1 MGIFAKIDTTQISQ
15 VNLQLDNKDAVMD
28 VASKYAISFKGELY
42 NREELIS
49 LIDNAALNEK
59 SSDAEIILYG
69 YISKKEQ
76 ILELIDGV
84 FAFII
89 YDKIKEEIFI
99 ARDHFGVKF
108 IYYFQNDDNLIFAS
122 DIPEILPHVKGE
134 LKPNNDVI
142 FDYLVFNRTDQT
154 ENTFFEGIKK
164 FPHGSYAVINNDG
177 FKITKWYDLT
187 KRVKETKADKAEFL
201 SRFEN
206 SVSKRLTSDKD
217 WAICLS
223 GGLDSSAIVST
234 VVNRLNVGGLHTF
247 SSVYGKEYEADESK
261 FIEEFKDIVPNMH
274 YIYPTADM
282 LYENIERLIKSQ
294 VEPTPTTS
302 PYAHYCLLKEAH
314 ANGVKIT
321 LDGQG
326 SDETLSGYEYIP
338 GLYHKSLFTHF
349 KWITLVKETLKYLK
363 LHRSTRSLK
372 YMLFFMLPSKMR
384 TKVRVSQRA
393 YVTSE
398 FVRRHKSSVISEK
411 LYGSKDMQ
419 EMLINHFEY
428 KLEHLLKWGERNATA
443 FNMVSRMPFLD
454 PKFVEY
460 CIALDDKVK
469 VKNGYTKAILRDSMK
484 GIMPDKVRLRVD
496 KKGFSIPQ
504 EEWFRIEKFQ
514 KLVMDIL
521 TSDSFKSR
529 GYIIP
534 EEAIKLYKKHL
545 NGEVNVSKDIWKWIN
560 LELWFRYFIDTKK
573 SN

>member
-1 MGIFAKIDTTQISQ
+1 MGLFANIQLNNIGNSIIKLDDKEAIHDITSNFQI
-15 VNLQLDNKDAVMD
+15 VFN
-28 VASKYAISFKGELY
+28 GEIY
-42 NREELIS
+42 NREELIQ
-49 LIDNAALNEK
+49 LIHSENISEK
-59 SSDAEIILYG
+59 SADAEIVLYG
-69 YISKKEQ
+69 FIDKREK
-76 ILELIDGV
+76 ILDLIDGV
-84 FAFII
+84 FAFVI
-89 YDKIKEEIFI
+89 YDKTLKQFFV

-108 IYYFQNDDNLIFAS
+108 IYYYQNEGILIFAS
-122 DIPEILPHVKGE
+122 DIPEILPHIKGK
-134 LKPNNDVI
+134 LKPNDDVI

-154 ENTFFEGIKK
+154 ENTFFDGIKK
-164 FPHGSYAVINNDG
+164 FPHGSYAIINNEG
-177 FKITKWYDLT
+177 IKITKWYDLT
-187 KRVKETKADKAEFL
+187 AKVKETKADKNEFL
-201 SRFEN
+201 NRFETC
-206 SVSKRLTSDKD
+206 VAKRLKADTQ

-234 VVNRLNVGGLHTF
+234 VVNRLNVEGLHTF
-247 SSVYGKEYEADESK
+247 SSVYGKEYKADESK

-274 YIYPTADM
+274 YIHPTADL
-282 LYENIERLIKSQ
+282 LYDDIERLVKSQ

-302 PYAHYCLLKEAH
+302 PYAHYCVLKEAY

-326 SDETLSGYEYIP
+326 SDEALAGYEYIP
-338 GLYHKSLFTHF
+338 GLYHKSLLTHF
-349 KWITLVKETLKYLK
+349 KWITLFKETFKYLK

-372 YMLFFMLPSKMR
+372 YMLFFLLPSKMR

-393 YVTSE
+393 YVTPE
-398 FVRRHKSSVISEK
+398 FVRKHKSSVISEK

-460 CIALDDKVK
+460 GIALDDNVK
-469 VKNGYTKAILRDSMK
+469 VRNGYTKAILRDSMK
-484 GIMPDKVRLRVD
+484 GIMPDNVRLRVD

-504 EEWFRIEKFQ
+504 EEWFRTEKFQ

-521 TSDSFKSR
+521 TSESFKSR

-545 NGEVNVSKDIWKWIN
+545 SGEVNVSKDIWKWIN

>member
-1 MGIFAKIDTTQISQ
+1 MGLFANIQLNNISNSIIKFDDKEAIHDITSNFQIAF
-15 VNLQLDNKDAVMD
+15 N
-28 VASKYAISFKGELY
+28 GEIY
-42 NREELIS
+42 NREELLQLIHSENIS
-49 LIDNAALNEK
+49 EK
-59 SSDAEIILYG
+59 STDAEIVLYG
-69 YISKKEQ
+69 FIDKREK
-76 ILELIDGV
+76 ILDLIDGV
-84 FAFII
+84 FAFVI
-89 YDKIKEEIFI
+89 YDKTLKQFFV

-108 IYYFQNDDNLIFAS
+108 IYYYQNDDNLIFAS
-122 DIPEILPHVKGE
+122 DIPEILTHIKGQ
-134 LKPNNDVI
+134 LKPNDDVI

-154 ENTFFEGIKK
+154 ENTFFDGIKK
-164 FPHGSYAVINNDG
+164 FPHGSFAIVNKEGIQ
-177 FKITKWYDLT
+177 ITKWYDLT
-187 KRVKETKADKAEFL
+187 TKVKDTKADKNEFL
-201 SRFEN
+201 NRFEEC
-206 SVSKRLTSDKD
+206 VSKRLTTDKQ

-234 VVNRLNVGGLHTF
+234 VVNRLNVEGLHTF
-247 SSVYGKEYEADESK
+247 SSVYGKEYKADESK

-274 YIYPTADM
+274 YIHPTADV
-282 LYENIERLIKSQ
+282 LYDDIERLVKSQ

-302 PYAHYCLLKEAH
+302 PYAHYCVLKEAY

-326 SDETLSGYEYIP
+326 SDEALAGYEYIP
-338 GLYHKSLFTHF
+338 GLYHKSLLTHF
-349 KWITLVKETLKYLK
+349 KWITLFKETFKYLK

-372 YMLFFMLPSKMR
+372 YMLFFLLPSKMR

-393 YVTSE
+393 YVNPE
-398 FVRRHKSSVISEK
+398 FVKKHRGSVISEK
-411 LYGSKDMQ
+411 LYGSKNMQ

-460 CIALDDKVK
+460 GIALDDNVK

-484 GIMPDKVRLRVD
+484 GIMPDIVRLRVD
-496 KKGFSIPQ
+496 KKGFTIPQ
-504 EEWFRIEKFQ
+504 EEWFRTEKFQ

-521 TSDSFKSR
+521 TSESFKSR

-545 NGEVNVSKDIWKWIN
+545 SGEVNVSKDIWKWVN
-560 LELWFRYFIDTKK
+560 LELWFRYFIDK
-573 SN
+573 

>member
-1 MGIFAKIDTTQISQ
+1 MGLFANIQLNNIGNSIIKLDGEEAIHDITSNFQITF
-15 VNLQLDNKDAVMD
+15 N
-28 VASKYAISFKGELY
+28 GEIY
-42 NREELIS
+42 NREELLQLIHSENIS
-49 LIDNAALNEK
+49 EK
-59 SSDAEIILYG
+59 STDAEIVLYG
-69 YISKKEQ
+69 FIDKREK
-76 ILELIDGV
+76 ILDLIDGV
-84 FAFII
+84 FAFVI
-89 YDKIKEEIFI
+89 YDKTLKQFFV

-108 IYYFQNDDNLIFAS
+108 IYYYQNEGNLIFAS
-122 DIPEILPHVKGE
+122 DIPEILPHIKGK
-134 LKPNNDVI
+134 LKPNDDVI

-154 ENTFFEGIKK
+154 ENTFFNGVKK
-164 FPHGSYAVINNDG
+164 FPHGSYAIVNKEGIQ
-177 FKITKWYDLT
+177 ITKWYDLT
-187 KRVKETKADKAEFL
+187 TKVKETKADKTEFL
-201 SRFEN
+201 NRFEKC
-206 SVSKRLTSDKD
+206 VSKRIATDKQ

-234 VVNRLNVGGLHTF
+234 VVNRLNVEGLHTF
-247 SSVYGKEYEADESK
+247 SSVYGKEYKADESK

-274 YIYPTADM
+274 YIHPTADV
-282 LYENIERLIKSQ
+282 LYDDIERLVKSQ

-302 PYAHYCLLKEAH
+302 PYAHYCVLKEAY

-326 SDETLSGYEYIP
+326 SDEALAGYEYIP

-349 KWITLVKETLKYLK
+349 KWITLFKEIFKYLK

-372 YMLFFMLPSKMR
+372 YMLFFLLPSKMR

-393 YVTSE
+393 YVNPE
-398 FVRRHKSSVISEK
+398 FVKKHKSSVISEK
-411 LYGSKDMQ
+411 LYGSKNMQ

-460 CIALDDKVK
+460 GIALDDNVK
-469 VKNGYTKAILRDSMK
+469 VRNGYTKAILRDSMK
-484 GIMPDKVRLRVD
+484 GIMPDNVRLRVD
-496 KKGFSIPQ
+496 KKGFTIPQ
-504 EEWFRIEKFQ
+504 EEWFRTEKFQ

-521 TSDSFKSR
+521 TSESFKSR

-545 NGEVNVSKDIWKWIN
+545 SGEVNVSKDIWKWVN
-560 LELWFRYFIDTKK
+560 LELWFRYFIDK
-573 SN
+573 

>member
-1 MGIFAKIDTTQISQ
+1 MGLFANIQLNNIGNSIIKLDDKEAIHDITSNFQIAF
-15 VNLQLDNKDAVMD
+15 NGEIYNRKELLQLIHSEN
-28 VASKYAISFKGELY
+28 IS
-42 NREELIS
+42 
-49 LIDNAALNEK
+49 EK
-59 SSDAEIILYG
+59 STDAEIVLYG
-69 YISKKEQ
+69 FIDKREK
-76 ILELIDGV
+76 ILDLIDGV
-84 FAFII
+84 FAFVI
-89 YDKIKEEIFI
+89 YDKTLKQFVV

-108 IYYFQNDDNLIFAS
+108 IYYYQNDDKFIFAS
-122 DIPEILPHVKGE
+122 DIPEILPHIEGQLE
-134 LKPNNDVI
+134 PNDDVI

-154 ENTFFEGIKK
+154 ENTFFDGIKK
-164 FPHGSYAVINNDG
+164 FPHGSYAIIDKDG

-187 KRVKETKADKAEFL
+187 TKVKEIKGDKTEFL
-201 SRFEN
+201 SRFEKC
-206 SVSKRLTSDKD
+206 VSKRLTTDKQ

-234 VVNRLNVGGLHTF
+234 VVNRLNVEGLHTF
-247 SSVYGKEYEADESK
+247 SSVYGKEYKADESK

-274 YIYPTADM
+274 YIHPTADV
-282 LYENIERLIKSQ
+282 LYDDIERLVKSQ

-302 PYAHYCLLKEAH
+302 PYAHYCVLKEAY

-326 SDETLSGYEYIP
+326 SDEALAGYEYIP

-349 KWITLVKETLKYLK
+349 KWITLFKETFKYLK

-372 YMLFFMLPSKMR
+372 YMLFFLLPSKMR

-393 YVTSE
+393 YVNPE
-398 FVRRHKSSVISEK
+398 FVKKHKGSVISEK
-411 LYGSKDMQ
+411 LYGSKNMQ

-460 CIALDDKVK
+460 GIALDDNVK
-469 VKNGYTKAILRDSMK
+469 VRNGYTKAILRDSMK

-496 KKGFSIPQ
+496 KKGFTIPQ
-504 EEWFRIEKFQ
+504 EEWFRTEKFQ

-521 TSDSFKSR
+521 TSESFKSR

-545 NGEVNVSKDIWKWIN
+545 SGEVNVSKDIWKWVN
-560 LELWFRYFIDTKK
+560 LELWFRYFIDK
-573 SN
+573 

>member
-1 MGIFAKIDTTQISQ
+1 MGLFANIQLNNIGNSIIKFDDKEAIHDITSNFQIAF
-15 VNLQLDNKDAVMD
+15 N
-28 VASKYAISFKGELY
+28 GEIY
-42 NREELIS
+42 NREELLQLIHSENIS
-49 LIDNAALNEK
+49 EK
-59 SSDAEIILYG
+59 STDAEIVLYG
-69 YISKKEQ
+69 FIDKREK
-76 ILELIDGV
+76 ILDLIDGV
-84 FAFII
+84 FAFVI
-89 YDKIKEEIFI
+89 YDKTLKQFFV

-108 IYYFQNDDNLIFAS
+108 IYYYQNEGNLIFAS
-122 DIPEILPHVKGE
+122 DIPEILPHIKGK
-134 LKPNNDVI
+134 LKPNDDVI

-154 ENTFFEGIKK
+154 EKTFFDGVKK
-164 FPHGSYAVINNDG
+164 FPHGSYAIVNNEGIN
-177 FKITKWYDLT
+177 ITKWYDLT
-187 KRVKETKADKAEFL
+187 ERVKETKADKTEFL
-201 SRFEN
+201 SRFEKC
-206 SVSKRLTSDKD
+206 VSKRLTTDKQ

-234 VVNRLNVGGLHTF
+234 VVNRLNVEGLHTF
-247 SSVYGKEYEADESK
+247 SSVYGKEFKADESK
-261 FIEEFKDIVPNMH
+261 FIEEFKDIIPNMH
-274 YIYPTADM
+274 YINPTADV
-282 LYENIERLIKSQ
+282 LYDDIERLVKSQ

-302 PYAHYCLLKEAH
+302 PYAHYCVLKEAY

-326 SDETLSGYEYIP
+326 SDEALAGYEYIP

-349 KWITLVKETLKYLK
+349 KWITLFKETFKYLK
-363 LHRSTRSLK
+363 LHRSTRSLM
-372 YMLFFMLPSKMR
+372 YMLFFLLPSKMR

-393 YVTSE
+393 YVTPE
-398 FVRRHKSSVISEK
+398 FVRKHKSSVISEK

-460 CIALDDKVK
+460 GIALDDNVK
-469 VKNGYTKAILRDSMK
+469 VRNGYTKAILRDSMK
-484 GIMPDKVRLRVD
+484 GIMPDNVRLRID

-504 EEWFRIEKFQ
+504 EEWFRTEKFQ

-521 TSDSFKSR
+521 TSESFKSR

-545 NGEVNVSKDIWKWIN
+545 SGEVNVSKDIWKWIN

-573 SN
+573 NN

>member
-1 MGIFAKIDTTQISQ
+1 MGLFANIQLNNIGNSIIKFDDKEAIHDITSNFQITF
-15 VNLQLDNKDAVMD
+15 N
-28 VASKYAISFKGELY
+28 GEIY
-42 NREELIS
+42 NREELLQLIHSENIS
-49 LIDNAALNEK
+49 EK
-59 SSDAEIILYG
+59 STDAEIVLYG
-69 YISKKEQ
+69 FIDKREK
-76 ILELIDGV
+76 ILDLIDGV
-84 FAFII
+84 FAFVI
-89 YDKIKEEIFI
+89 YDKTLKQFFV

-108 IYYFQNDDNLIFAS
+108 IYYYQNDDNLIFAS
-122 DIPEILPHVKGE
+122 DIPEILPHIKGQ
-134 LKPNNDVI
+134 LKPNDDVI

-154 ENTFFEGIKK
+154 ENTFFDGVKK
-164 FPHGSYAVINNDG
+164 FPHGSYAIVNKEGIQ
-177 FKITKWYDLT
+177 ITKWYDLT
-187 KRVKETKADKAEFL
+187 TKVKETKADKTEFL
-201 SRFEN
+201 NRFEKC
-206 SVSKRLTSDKD
+206 VSKRIATDNP

-234 VVNRLNVGGLHTF
+234 VVNRLNVEGLHTF
-247 SSVYGKEYEADESK
+247 SSVYGKEYKADESK

-274 YIYPTADM
+274 YIHPTADV
-282 LYENIERLIKSQ
+282 LYDDIERLVKSQ

-302 PYAHYCLLKEAH
+302 PYAHYCVLKEAY

-326 SDETLSGYEYIP
+326 SDEALAGYEYIP

-349 KWITLVKETLKYLK
+349 KWITLFKETFKYLK

-372 YMLFFMLPSKMR
+372 YMLFFLLPSKMR

-393 YVTSE
+393 YVNPE
-398 FVRRHKSSVISEK
+398 FVKKHKSSVISEK
-411 LYGSKDMQ
+411 LYGSKNMQ

-428 KLEHLLKWGERNATA
+428 KLEHLLKWGERNAIA

-460 CIALDDKVK
+460 GIALDDNVK
-469 VKNGYTKAILRDSMK
+469 GRNGYTKAILRDSMK

-496 KKGFSIPQ
+496 KKGFTIPQ
-504 EEWFRIEKFQ
+504 EEWFRTEKFQ

-521 TSDSFKSR
+521 TSESFKSR

-545 NGEVNVSKDIWKWIN
+545 SGEVNVSKDIWKWVN
-560 LELWFRYFIDTKK
+560 LELWFRYFIDK
-573 SN
+573 

>member
-1 MGIFAKIDTTQISQ
+1 MGLFANIQLNNIGNSIIKFDDKEAIHDITSNFQIAF
-15 VNLQLDNKDAVMD
+15 N
-28 VASKYAISFKGELY
+28 GEIY
-42 NREELIS
+42 NREELLQLIHSENIS
-49 LIDNAALNEK
+49 EK
-59 SSDAEIILYG
+59 STDAEIVLYG
-69 YISKKEQ
+69 FIDKREK
-76 ILELIDGV
+76 ILDLIDGV
-84 FAFII
+84 FAFVI
-89 YDKIKEEIFI
+89 YDKTLKQFFV

-108 IYYFQNDDNLIFAS
+108 IYYYQNEGNLIFAS
-122 DIPEILPHVKGE
+122 DIPEILPHINGK
-134 LKPNNDVI
+134 LKPNDDVI

-154 ENTFFEGIKK
+154 ENTFFDGVKK
-164 FPHGSYAVINNDG
+164 FPHGSYAIINNEG
-177 FKITKWYDLT
+177 VKITKWYDLT
-187 KRVKETKADKAEFL
+187 AKVKETKADKTEFL
-201 SRFEN
+201 NRFEKC
-206 SVSKRLTSDKD
+206 VSKRLVADKQ

-234 VVNRLNVGGLHTF
+234 VVNRLNIDGLHTF

-274 YIYPTADM
+274 YIYPNSDM
-282 LYENIERLIKSQ
+282 LYENVERLVKSQ

-302 PYAHYCLLKEAH
+302 PYAHYCVLKEAY

-326 SDETLSGYEYIP
+326 SDEALAGYEYIP
-338 GLYHKSLFTHF
+338 GLYHKSLLTHF
-349 KWITLVKETLKYLK
+349 KWITLFKETFKYLK

-372 YMLFFMLPSKMR
+372 YMIFFLLPSKMR

-393 YVTSE
+393 YVNPD
-398 FVRRHKSSVISEK
+398 FVKKHKSSVISEK
-411 LYGSKDMQ
+411 LYGSKNMQ

-428 KLEHLLKWGERNATA
+428 KLEHLLKWGERNSTA

-460 CIALDDKVK
+460 GIALDDNVK
-469 VKNGYTKAILRDSMK
+469 VRNGYTKAILRDSMK
-484 GIMPDKVRLRVD
+484 GIMPDNVRLRVD

-504 EEWFRIEKFQ
+504 EEWFRTEKFQ

-521 TSDSFKSR
+521 TSESFKSR

-545 NGEVNVSKDIWKWIN
+545 KGEVNVSKDIWKWVN
-560 LELWFRYFIDTKK
+560 LELWFRYFIDKK
-573 SN
+573 